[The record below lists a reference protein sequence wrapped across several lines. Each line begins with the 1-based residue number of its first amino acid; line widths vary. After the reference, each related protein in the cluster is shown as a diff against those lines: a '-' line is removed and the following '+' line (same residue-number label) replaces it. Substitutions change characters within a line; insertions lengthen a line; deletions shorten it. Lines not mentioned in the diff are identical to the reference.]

1 MDKVVSKLELRE
13 KRVSIP
19 SKEMSKTLIDI
30 FKGVGCSEGISSEV
44 AAHLVD
50 ASLCGVE
57 SHGVMRTI

>member
-13 KRVSIP
+13 KRVSIL

-30 FKGVGCSEGISSEV
+30 FKGVGCSEGIFSEV

-50 ASLCGVE
+50 ASL
-57 SHGVMRTI
+57 